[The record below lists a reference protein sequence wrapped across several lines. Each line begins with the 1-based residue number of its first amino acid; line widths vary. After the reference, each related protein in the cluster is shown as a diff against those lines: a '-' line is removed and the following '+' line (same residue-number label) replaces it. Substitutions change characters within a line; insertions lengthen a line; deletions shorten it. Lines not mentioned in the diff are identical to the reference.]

1 MSVQPDSFAID
12 LDDVRQARRRIAP
25 YVLRT
30 PSLPCERL
38 SLQLNCQLAFKAEN
52 LQHAGAFKSR
62 GACNAVFALDDE
74 RASRG
79 VVTHSSGNHA
89 AAVAR
94 AARLRGIA
102 AHVVMPHNSLQSK
115 IAAVRSYG
123 VEPVFCEPTAPA
135 RAAMA
140 EEVQRR
146 TGATMIHPYDDP
158 RVMAG
163 QGTVGWEILEQ
174 IEDVECIV
182 VPVGGGGQLSGVL
195 IAVKSL
201 RPEVQV
207 IAAEPR
213 LADDAFRSLQSGS
226 IEMPSRYDTIAD
238 GLRTPLGEHTF
249 PVIRA
254 LVDDLILVEEETIVR
269 AMRMLAEDAK
279 LVAEPSGAVSLAAIV
294 ERSERF
300 AQRKVVAVVSGG
312 NVDTSGG
319 AL

>member
-213 LADDAFRSLQSGS
+213 LADDAFRSLQSGL
-226 IEMPSRYDTIAD
+226 IEMPTRYDTIAD

>member
-213 LADDAFRSLQSGS
+213 LADDAFRSLQSGL
-226 IEMPSRYDTIAD
+226 IEMPTRYDTIAD

-319 AL
+319 AP